1 MQERI
6 ENIKIGDFLKN
17 QIKVL
22 GLVKV
27 SARNK
32 NSILLTTKN
41 DSDVKIEC
49 FQNIQL
55 NTLANLNRSN
65 VSNSKEQFY
74 HLITDK
80 QYFSIGDYFIRDFN
94 GSIDFYLNR
103 KKI

>member
-1 MQERI
+1 MFS
-6 ENIKIGDFLKN
+6 KY
-17 QIKVL
+17 
-22 GLVKV
+22 
-27 SARNK
+27 
-32 NSILLTTKN
+32 TT
-41 DSDVKIEC
+41 
-49 FQNIQL
+49 
-55 NTLANLNRSN
+55 NTLANFNRSN